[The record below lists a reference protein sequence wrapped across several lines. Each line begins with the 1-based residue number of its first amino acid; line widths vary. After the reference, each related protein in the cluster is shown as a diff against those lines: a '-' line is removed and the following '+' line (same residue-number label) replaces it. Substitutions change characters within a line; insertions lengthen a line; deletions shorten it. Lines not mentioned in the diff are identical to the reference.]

1 MHIRRKSRGRH
12 RTIIRFRRT
21 FPRGVIDRGKE
32 RELVEGTKLITHPW
46 MANPFHRRRKGRRR
60 CREENG
66 KRCES
71 GDPPP
76 PPSSLGEGGGEK
88 KRPGEEEKDA
98 TKTIIFDGEEPVRER
113 EPRINLNIDMT
124 LPESRP
130 RSTERR

>member
-32 RELVEGTKLITHPW
+32 RELVEGTKLITHHGW
-46 MANPFHRRRKGRRR
+46 RIRFTGGGKVDVDVARKM
-60 CREENG
+60 ENAVEVVIPLG
-66 KRCES
+66 K
-71 GDPPP
+71 
-76 PPSSLGEGGGEK
+76 GEGK
-88 KRPGEEEKDA
+88 KTGEEEKDA
-98 TKTIIFDGEEPVRER
+98 TKTIISTER
-113 EPRINLNIDMT
+113 SRSRRGRGPRINLNIDMT